1 MNSQSIVVPG
11 PGPFEALPGAVH
23 HGGGRGIGRF
33 LRHFAEM
40 FAAMMIGMPL
50 VGMPL
55 RALQGALLGPSSIGI
70 PELRALGMAV
80 AMSVAMVAWMRFRD
94 HSWRSS
100 AEMAAAMVVPVVAFI
115 PLLWMGIIS
124 GSMLVGLGHVLMLPA
139 MLAVMLYRRSEYGLH

>member
-1 MNSQSIVVPG
+1 MNSQSIVFPG
-11 PGPFEALPGAVH
+11 PGSFEAPPGAVH
-23 HGGGRGIGRF
+23 HGGSRGIGRF
-33 LRHFAEM
+33 LGHFAEM

-50 VGMPL
+50 FGMPL
-55 RALQGALLGPSSIGI
+55 RALQGVVLGPSSIGI

-80 AMSVAMVAWMRFRD
+80 AMSVAMVAWMRFRG

-100 AEMAAAMVVPVVAFI
+100 AEMAAAMVVPMVAFI

-124 GSMLVGLGHVLMLPA
+124 GSTLVGLGHVLMLPA